1 MYLYCLIKVYCET
14 TQLLKSSAF
23 LKSCVTRFFSF
34 FFISHTF
41 ISNARLKL
49 AKNQEVA
56 KQHPK
61 AELLLFQNNS
71 HSPYT
76 LSTKNNGTYSKK

>member
-1 MYLYCLIKVYCET
+1 M
-14 TQLLKSSAF
+14 
-23 LKSCVTRFFSF
+23 
-34 FFISHTF
+34 
-41 ISNARLKL
+41 

-71 HSPYT
+71 HSSYT